1 MLNRHRPSNRLA
13 TLCLLVLALSA
24 QGCTGGDSGDYLSAD
39 LRQRVE
45 ALKLEA
51 PESTDDVA
59 VLSDRL
65 DTLWQWANAYSLT
78 GGPIPDAFPQL
89 VANANRSLRDVGG
102 GATIPMSRIPE
113 FIRLYTREFQ
123 IKDEHPGAVGSLTLD
138 PPGPFRAGDQVTV
151 RLVYTVGTLGMAE
164 GGGLLVRGARSG
176 IQAEDPAGRNY
187 VSVESS
193 NPDASLTSSEPWG
206 NWLGMHFLNRGGRAR
221 PGVPRAVLQFRLSG
235 AALEEGDT
243 ITITYGDTSGGGPGF
258 ALQETSNDQVI
269 LHVYADIEG
278 AGDLLRPAWPS
289 FEVLGR
295 DEVRYVNAVAPSIVA
310 PGEPFT
316 LAVRAED
323 RMKNPSSATMPALE
337 VLLDGEP
344 FRTIEAGSPA
354 ISLLENVSL
363 AEPGIY
369 RFSVRN
375 EDGSIRAT
383 SNPVRVE
390 EDPAT
395 RVYWGETH
403 GHTAFAE
410 GQGSPDGYYRFGRD
424 VARLDFLSLSEHDI
438 WMDDS
443 EWRKLQELVEE
454 YRIEGRVPF
463 LRSLTRARTGSR
475 APRDAPPAFTPI
487 LSFEW
492 TSRSPLGGH
501 HNVFF
506 RDTPGRS
513 RVPNQKAPLLDE
525 LYAGLRSGNST
536 DDVLVI
542 PHAHQPGDWTN
553 SDPDLERLVEIQS
566 GHGTFDWFGNK
577 YLQNG
582 FEVGFIGASD
592 NHNGHPGY
600 SGAGNR
606 QLGGLAAVYAPE
618 NNADA
623 IFSALRDR
631 ATYATTGERIILEA
645 TLNGGRMGTRLE
657 DAAVRRIDCRVHGTA
672 PIDAIDVIRNGTIV
686 YTRRYLESALSEE
699 ARVQITFESST
710 EIHGE
715 RTPPRGGRPWKGA
728 IHVAG
733 AELVDYENPWFT
745 QPATYRVARNTAERN
760 RIDFDF
766 PTRGRPKSLVL
777 ELRGAS
783 PDTVV
788 TVEMETTTES
798 RGSGGY
804 VRVPQELPANTVRFQ
819 LGDLKG
825 QVDRREVQVLEHTDA
840 LSAQIVTEGRALDQ
854 EFSFTDQ
861 GEVQAG
867 DYYYLRVRQIDGS
880 MAWSSPFWVGEG
892 SG

>member
-1 MLNRHRPSNRLA
+1 M
-13 TLCLLVLALSA
+13 
-24 QGCTGGDSGDYLSAD
+24 
-39 LRQRVE
+39 
-45 ALKLEA
+45 
-51 PESTDDVA
+51 
-59 VLSDRL
+59 
-65 DTLWQWANAYSLT
+65 
-78 GGPIPDAFPQL
+78 
-89 VANANRSLRDVGG
+89 
-102 GATIPMSRIPE
+102 
-113 FIRLYTREFQ
+113 
-123 IKDEHPGAVGSLTLD
+123 
-138 PPGPFRAGDQVTV
+138 
-151 RLVYTVGTLGMAE
+151 
-164 GGGLLVRGARSG
+164 
-176 IQAEDPAGRNY
+176 
-187 VSVESS
+187 
-193 NPDASLTSSEPWG
+193 
-206 NWLGMHFLNRGGRAR
+206 
-221 PGVPRAVLQFRLSG
+221 LQFRLSG

-278 AGDLLRPAWPS
+278 TGDLLRPAWPS

-323 RMKNPSSATMPALE
+323 RLKNLSSGVMPALE

-354 ISLLENVSL
+354 ITLLENVNF
-363 AEPGIY
+363 AAPGVY
-369 RFSVRN
+369 RFSVQN

-390 EDPAT
+390 DDPAH

-454 YRIEGRVPF
+454 YRIEGE
-463 LRSLTRARTGSR
+463 
-475 APRDAPPAFTPI
+475 FTTI
-487 LSFEW
+487 LGFEW

-525 LYAGLRSGNST
+525 LYAGLRDRNSN

-618 NNADA
+618 NNAECHLQRASRPGRLCD
-623 IFSALRDR
+623 DR
-631 ATYATTGERIILEA
+631 RA
-645 TLNGGRMGTRLE
+645 
-657 DAAVRRIDCRVHGTA
+657 D
-672 PIDAIDVIRNGTIV
+672 
-686 YTRRYLESALSEE
+686 
-699 ARVQITFESST
+699 
-710 EIHGE
+710 
-715 RTPPRGGRPWKGA
+715 PPRGDSQRRPHGHAPGGRHRAPDRLPGERHGPDRRDRRDQERRDRLHQEIPGERSVGGRRGCRSPSSRRPRSTA
-728 IHVAG
+728 SARPHAAADRGGERSTSPEPSSSTTTIPG
-733 AELVDYENPWFT
+733 SRSPRPGEP
-745 QPATYRVARNTAERN
+745 PATRKTPTGSTSTSRPVGVRSHSFSSCAAQA
-760 RIDFDF
+760 
-766 PTRGRPKSLVL
+766 PTRSSPSTWRRRP
-777 ELRGAS
+777 S
-783 PDTVV
+783 PAARAA
-788 TVEMETTTES
+788 MCA
-798 RGSGGY
+798 
-804 VRVPQELPANTVRFQ
+804 VPQELPANTVRFR

-825 QVDRREVQVLEHTDA
+825 QVERREYQVLEHTDA

-861 GEVQAG
+861 GEVRPG
-867 DYYYLRVRQIDGS
+867 DYYYVRVRQIDGS
-880 MAWSSPFWVGEG
+880 MAWSSPFWVGES

>member
-1 MLNRHRPSNRLA
+1 MPNRSRTATRFARL
-13 TLCLLVLALSA
+13 LPLVLVFGAH
-24 QGCTGGDSGDYLSAD
+24 GCATSDSGDYLSAD

-89 VANANRSLRDVGG
+89 LANANRSLRDVGG

-151 RLVYTVGTLGMAE
+151 RLVYTVGALGMAE

-176 IQAEDPAGRNY
+176 IQADDPAGRNY
-187 VSVESS
+187 VSIESS
-193 NPDASLTSSEPWG
+193 NPDATLTSSEPWG
-206 NWLGMHFLNRGGRAR
+206 DWLGMHFSNRGRRAIPAR

-235 AALEEGDT
+235 AALEEGET

-258 ALQETSNDQVI
+258 TLQETSNDQVI

-278 AGDLLRPAWPS
+278 TGDLLRPAWPS

-323 RMKNPSSATMPALE
+323 RMKNPSSGVMPALE

-363 AEPGIY
+363 TEPGVY

-390 EDPAT
+390 DDPAT

-454 YRIEGRVPF
+454 YRIEGQ
-463 LRSLTRARTGSR
+463 
-475 APRDAPPAFTPI
+475 FTTI
-487 LSFEW
+487 LGFEW

-525 LYAGLRSGNST
+525 LYAGLRDQNSN

-606 QLGGLAAVYAPE
+606 QLGGLAAVYAPG

-631 ATYATTGERIILEA
+631 AAYATTGERIILEA
-645 TLNGGRMGTRLE
+645 TLNGGRMGTRQE

-672 PIDAIDVIRNGTIV
+672 PIDAIDVIRNGTIL

-728 IHVAG
+728 ITVAG
-733 AELVDYENPWFT
+733 ATLVGYDDPWFT
-745 QPATYRVARNTAERN
+745 QPATYRVARNTEDRN

-804 VRVPQELPANTVRFQ
+804 VRVPQELPASTVRFQ

-854 EFSFTDQ
+854 EFTFTDQ

-880 MAWSSPFWVGEG
+880 MAWSSPFWVGEN

>member
-1 MLNRHRPSNRLA
+1 MTQRHRTATRLA
-13 TLCLLVLALSA
+13 ILYLPALALIA
-24 QGCTGGDSGDYLSAD
+24 QGCTSAEPDDYLTPD
-39 LRQRVE
+39 LRERVE

-51 PESTDDVA
+51 PESTDDIA
-59 VLSDRL
+59 VLTDRL

-78 GGPIPDAFPQL
+78 GGPVPDALPQL
-89 VANANRSLRDVGG
+89 AANANRALRGLQS
-102 GATIPMSRIPE
+102 GALMPVAFVPE
-113 FIRLYTREFQ
+113 FIRHYTREFQ
-123 IKDEHPGAVGSLTLD
+123 IKDEHPGAMGSLRFE
-138 PPGPFRAGDQVTV
+138 PPGPFHAGDRITIQQI
-151 RLVYTVGTLGMAE
+151 YTVGTLGMAE
-164 GGGLLVRGARSG
+164 GGGLLVRAARTG
-176 IQAEDPAGRNY
+176 IQAEDATGPNY
-187 VSVESS
+187 VTVQSS
-193 NPDASLTSSEPWG
+193 NPDATLTSSAPWG
-206 NWLGMHFLNRGGRAR
+206 NWQGMHFRTRAGQPR
-221 PGVPRAVLQFRLSG
+221 PGAPRAVIPFRLSG
-235 AALEEGDT
+235 APLNEGDT
-243 ITITYGDTSGGGPGF
+243 ITVTYGDTSGGGPGF
-258 ALQETSNDQVI
+258 KLQESSSDQVI
-269 LHVYADIEG
+269 LHVYVDIEG
-278 AGDLLRPAWPS
+278 NGDLLRPAWPS

-295 DEVRYVNAVAPSIVA
+295 EEVRYVNAVAPSVVA
-310 PGEPFT
+310 PDEPFT

-323 RMKNPSSATMPALE
+323 RMKNLSSGVMPALE
-337 VLLDGEP
+337 VLLGGEP
-344 FRTIEAGSPA
+344 FRTIAAGSPA
-354 ISLLENVSL
+354 ISLLDDVTL
-363 AEPGIY
+363 AEPGVY
-369 RFSVRN
+369 RFSVQN

-390 EDPAT
+390 NDPEH

-443 EWRKLQELVEE
+443 EWRKLQDLVEE
-454 YRIEGRVPF
+454 YRIEGE
-463 LRSLTRARTGSR
+463 
-475 APRDAPPAFTPI
+475 FTTI
-487 LSFEW
+487 LGFEW

-525 LYAGLRSGNST
+525 LYAGLRSENST

-600 SGAGNR
+600 SGIGNR
-606 QLGGLAAVYAPE
+606 QLGGLAAVIASE

-631 ATYATTGERIILEA
+631 AAYATTGERILFEA
-645 TLNGGRMGTRLE
+645 TLNGVRMGTRQD
-657 DAAVRRIDCRVHGTA
+657 DAAVRRIDSRVNGTA
-672 PIDAIDVIRNGTIV
+672 PIDAIDVIKNGTIV
-686 YTRRYLESALSEE
+686 YTRRYLESALSED

-715 RTPPRGGRPWKGA
+715 RTPPRGGRPWKGS
-728 IHVAG
+728 IQVAG
-733 AELVDYENPWFT
+733 ATLVGYDDPWFT
-745 QPATYRVARNTAERN
+745 QPATYRVARDAEDRN

-777 ELRGAS
+777 ELRGAG

-788 TVEMETTTES
+788 TVDMETTTES

-804 VRVPQELPANTVRFQ
+804 VRVPQELPANTVRFR

-825 QVDRREVQVLEHTDA
+825 QVDRRDYQVLEHTDA

-854 EFSFTDQ
+854 EFTFTDQ
-861 GEVQAG
+861 GENRPG

-880 MAWSSPFWVGEG
+880 MAWSSPFWVGER
-892 SG
+892 SE

>member
-1 MLNRHRPSNRLA
+1 MTNRRQSANRLV
-13 TLCLLVLALSA
+13 LLSPLVLALVTH
-24 QGCTGGDSGDYLSAD
+24 GCTDGDSDDYLTPD

-51 PESTDDVA
+51 PESTDDIA

-89 VANANRSLRDVGG
+89 VANVNRTLRGIGG
-102 GATIPMSRIPE
+102 GAVVPADFVPE
-113 FIRLYTREFQ
+113 FIRHYTREFQ
-123 IKDEHPGAVGSLTLD
+123 IKDEHPGAMGSLRFE
-138 PPGPFRAGDQVTV
+138 PPGPFHAGDRITIQQI
-151 RLVYTVGTLGMAE
+151 YTVGTLGMAE
-164 GGGLLVRGARSG
+164 GGGLLVRAARTG
-176 IQAEDPAGRNY
+176 IQAEDATGPNY
-187 VSVESS
+187 VTVQSS
-193 NPDASLTSSEPWG
+193 NPDATLTSSAPWG
-206 NWLGMHFLNRGGRAR
+206 NWQGMHFRTGAGQPR
-221 PGVPRAVLQFRLSG
+221 PGAPRAVIPFRLSG
-235 AALEEGDT
+235 APLNEGDT
-243 ITITYGDTSGGGPGF
+243 ITVTYGDTSGGGPGF
-258 ALQETSNDQVI
+258 KLQESSSDQVI
-269 LHVYADIEG
+269 LHVYVDIEG
-278 AGDLLRPAWPS
+278 KGDLLRPAWPS

-295 DEVRYVNAVAPSIVA
+295 EEVRYVNAVAPSVVA
-310 PGEPFT
+310 PDEPFT

-323 RMKNPSSATMPALE
+323 RMKNLSSGVMPALE
-337 VLLDGEP
+337 VLLGGEP
-344 FRTIEAGSPA
+344 FRTIAAGSPA
-354 ISLLENVSL
+354 ISLLDDVTL
-363 AEPGIY
+363 AEPGVY
-369 RFSVRN
+369 RFSVQN

-390 EDPAT
+390 NDPEH

-443 EWRKLQELVEE
+443 EWRKLQDLVEE
-454 YRIEGRVPF
+454 YRIEGE
-463 LRSLTRARTGSR
+463 
-475 APRDAPPAFTPI
+475 FTTI
-487 LSFEW
+487 LGFEW

-525 LYAGLRSGNST
+525 LYAGLRSENST

-600 SGAGNR
+600 SGIGNR
-606 QLGGLAAVYAPE
+606 QLGGLAAVIASE

-631 ATYATTGERIILEA
+631 AAYATTGERILFEA
-645 TLNGGRMGTRLE
+645 TLNGVRMGTRQD
-657 DAAVRRIDCRVHGTA
+657 DAAVRRIDSRVNGTA
-672 PIDAIDVIRNGTIV
+672 PIDAIDVIKNGTIV
-686 YTRRYLESALSEE
+686 YTRRYLERALSEE

-710 EIHGE
+710 ETHGE
-715 RTPPRGGRPWKGA
+715 RTPPRGGRPWKGS
-728 IHVAG
+728 IQVAG
-733 AELVDYENPWFT
+733 ATLVGYDDPWFT
-745 QPATYRVARNTAERN
+745 QPATYRVARDAEDRN

-777 ELRGAS
+777 ELRGAG

-788 TVEMETTTES
+788 TVDMETTTES

-804 VRVPQELPANTVRFQ
+804 VRVPQELPANTVRFR

-825 QVDRREVQVLEHTDA
+825 QVDRRDYQVLEHTDA

-854 EFSFTDQ
+854 EFTFTDQ
-861 GEVQAG
+861 GENRPG

-880 MAWSSPFWVGEG
+880 MAWSSPFWVGER
-892 SG
+892 SE

>member
-1 MLNRHRPSNRLA
+1 MLNRRRFATRPALLA
-13 TLCLLVLALSA
+13 PLALALVA
-24 QGCTGGDSGDYLSAD
+24 QGCGTSDSGDYLTPE

-51 PESTDDVA
+51 PESTEDVA

-65 DTLWQWANAYSLT
+65 DTLWRWSNAYSLT
-78 GGPIPDAFPQL
+78 GGPVPDVFPQL
-89 VANANRSLRDVGG
+89 LANANRSLRGLGG
-102 GATIPMSRIPE
+102 GATIPVPRIPE

-123 IKDEHPGAVGSLTLD
+123 IKDEYPGAVGTLTLD
-138 PPGPFRAGDQVTV
+138 PPGPFRAGDRVTV
-151 RLVYTVGTLGMAE
+151 RLTYTVGTLGMAE
-164 GGGLLVRGARSG
+164 GGGLLVRGSRTG
-176 IQAEDPAGRNY
+176 IQAEDPAGPNY
-187 VSVESS
+187 VTVETSK
-193 NPDASLTSSEPWG
+193 PAATLTSSEPWG
-206 NWLGMHFLNRGGRAR
+206 DWLGMHFRNRSGRVR
-221 PGVPRAVLQFRLSG
+221 PGVPRSVLQFRLSG
-235 AALEEGDT
+235 ASLDEGDT
-243 ITITYGDTSGGGPGF
+243 VTITYGDTSGGGSGF

-278 AGDLLRPAWPS
+278 TGDLLRPAWPS

-295 DEVRYVNAVAPSIVA
+295 DEVRSVNAVAPSIVA

-323 RMKNPSSATMPALE
+323 RLKNLSSGVMPALE

-354 ISLLENVSL
+354 ISLLENVNL
-363 AEPGIY
+363 AAPGVY

-390 EDPAT
+390 EDPAH

-443 EWRKLQELVEE
+443 EWRRLRELVEE
-454 YRIEGRVPF
+454 YRIEGE
-463 LRSLTRARTGSR
+463 
-475 APRDAPPAFTPI
+475 FTTI
-487 LSFEW
+487 LGFEW

-513 RVPNQKAPLLDE
+513 RVPNQEAPLLDE
-525 LYAGLRSGNST
+525 LYAGLRAQNSNN
-536 DDVLVI
+536 DVLVI
-542 PHAHQPGDWTN
+542 PHAHQPADWTN
-553 SDPDLERLVEIQS
+553 SDPDLGRLVEIQS

-577 YLQNG
+577 YLRNG

-592 NHNGHPGY
+592 THNGHPGY
-600 SGAGNR
+600 TGAGNR

-623 IFSALRDR
+623 IFGALRDR
-631 ATYATTGERIILEA
+631 AAYATTGERILLEA
-645 TLNGGRMGTRLE
+645 SLNGTRMGTRQE
-657 DAAVRRIDCRVHGTA
+657 DAAVRRIDCRVSGTA
-672 PIDAIDVIRNGTIV
+672 PIDAIDVIKNGAIV

-699 ARVQITFESST
+699 SRVQITFESST

-715 RTPPRGGRPWKGA
+715 RTPPRGGRPWRGA
-728 IHVAG
+728 IQVAG
-733 AELVDYENPWFT
+733 AELVDYDDPWFT
-745 QPATYRVARNTAERN
+745 QPATWRTARNAEDPN

-783 PDTVV
+783 ADTVI
-788 TVEMETTTES
+788 TVDMETTTES

-804 VRVPQELPANTVRFQ
+804 VRIPQELPANTARFR

-825 QVDRREVQVLEHTDA
+825 QVDRREYQVLEHTDA

-861 GEVQAG
+861 GEVRPG
-867 DYYYLRVRQIDGS
+867 DYYYVRVRQIDGS
-880 MAWSSPFWVGEG
+880 MAWSSPFWVGES

>member
-1 MLNRHRPSNRLA
+1 MLNRPQSANRLV
-13 TLCLLVLALSA
+13 LLSPLVLALVTH
-24 QGCTGGDSGDYLSAD
+24 GCTDGDSDDYLTPD

-59 VLSDRL
+59 VLSERL

-78 GGPIPDAFPQL
+78 GGPVPDAFPQL
-89 VANANRSLRDVGG
+89 LANVNRTLRGIGG
-102 GATIPMSRIPE
+102 GAVVPADFVPE
-113 FIRLYTREFQ
+113 FIRHYTREFQ
-123 IKDEHPGAVGSLTLD
+123 IKDEHPGAMGSLRFE
-138 PPGPFRAGDQVTV
+138 PPGPFHAGDRITIQQI
-151 RLVYTVGTLGMAE
+151 YTVGTLGMAE
-164 GGGLLVRGARSG
+164 GGGLLVRAARSG
-176 IQAEDPAGRNY
+176 IQAEDPGGRNY
-187 VSVESS
+187 VTVESS
-193 NPDASLTSSEPWG
+193 NPDATLTASDPWG
-206 NWLGMHFLNRGGRAR
+206 NWQGMHFGSRSGPVR
-221 PGVPRAVLQFRLSG
+221 PGVPRTLIPFRLSG

-258 ALQETSNDQVI
+258 RLQESSSDQVI
-269 LHVYADIEG
+269 LHLYADIEG
-278 AGDLLRPAWPS
+278 TGDLLRPTWPS

-295 DEVRYVNAVAPSIVA
+295 DEVRYVNTVAPSIVA

-323 RMKNPSSATMPALE
+323 RMKNLSSGVMPALE
-337 VLLDGEP
+337 VLVNGEP
-344 FRTIEAGSPA
+344 FRSIAAGSPA
-354 ISLLENVSL
+354 ISLLDDVTL
-363 AEPGIY
+363 AEPGVY
-369 RFSVRN
+369 RFSVQN

-390 EDPAT
+390 NDPEH

-443 EWRKLQELVEE
+443 EWRKLQDLVEE
-454 YRIEGRVPF
+454 YRIEGE
-463 LRSLTRARTGSR
+463 
-475 APRDAPPAFTPI
+475 FTTI
-487 LSFEW
+487 LGFEW

-525 LYAGLRSGNST
+525 LYAGLRSENST

-600 SGAGNR
+600 SGIGNR
-606 QLGGLAAVYAPE
+606 QLGGLAAVIASE

-631 ATYATTGERIILEA
+631 AAYATTGERILLEA
-645 TLNGGRMGTRLE
+645 TLNGASMGTRQD
-657 DAAVRRIDCRVHGTA
+657 DAAVRRIDSRVNGTA
-672 PIDAIDVIRNGTIV
+672 PIDAIDVIKNGTIV

-710 EIHGE
+710 ETHGE
-715 RTPPRGGRPWKGA
+715 RTPPRGGRPWKGS
-728 IHVAG
+728 IQVAG
-733 AELVDYENPWFT
+733 ATLVGYDDPWFT
-745 QPATYRVARNTAERN
+745 QPATYRVARDAEDRN

-777 ELRGAS
+777 ELRGAG

-788 TVEMETTTES
+788 TVDMETTTES

-804 VRVPQELPANTVRFQ
+804 VRVPQELPANTVRFR

-825 QVDRREVQVLEHTDA
+825 QVDRRDYQVLEHTDA

-854 EFSFTDQ
+854 EFTFTDQ
-861 GEVQAG
+861 GENRPG

-880 MAWSSPFWVGEG
+880 MAWSSPFWVGER
-892 SG
+892 SE

>member
-1 MLNRHRPSNRLA
+1 MTTNRLV
-13 TLCLLVLALSA
+13 LLSPLVLALVTH
-24 QGCTGGDSGDYLSAD
+24 GCTDGDSDDYLTPD

-51 PESTDDVA
+51 PESTDDIA

-89 VANANRSLRDVGG
+89 VANVNRTLRGIGG
-102 GATIPMSRIPE
+102 GAVVPADFVPE

-123 IKDEHPGAVGSLTLD
+123 IKDEHPGAMGSLRFE
-138 PPGPFRAGDQVTV
+138 PPGPFHAGDRITIQQI
-151 RLVYTVGTLGMAE
+151 YTVGTLGMAE
-164 GGGLLVRGARSG
+164 GGGLLVRAARTG
-176 IQAEDPAGRNY
+176 IQAEDATGPNY
-187 VSVESS
+187 VTVQSS
-193 NPDASLTSSEPWG
+193 NPDATLTSSAPWG
-206 NWLGMHFLNRGGRAR
+206 NWQGMHFRTGAGQPR
-221 PGVPRAVLQFRLSG
+221 PGAPRAVIPFRLSG
-235 AALEEGDT
+235 APLNEGDT
-243 ITITYGDTSGGGPGF
+243 ITVTYGDTSGGGPGF
-258 ALQETSNDQVI
+258 KLQESSSDQVI
-269 LHVYADIEG
+269 LHVYVDIEG
-278 AGDLLRPAWPS
+278 KGDLLRPAWPS

-295 DEVRYVNAVAPSIVA
+295 EEVRYVNAVAPSVVA
-310 PGEPFT
+310 PDEPFT

-323 RMKNPSSATMPALE
+323 RMKNLSSGVMPALE
-337 VLLDGEP
+337 VLLGGEP
-344 FRTIEAGSPA
+344 FRTIAAGSPA
-354 ISLLENVSL
+354 ISLLDDVTL
-363 AEPGIY
+363 AEPGVY
-369 RFSVRN
+369 RFSVQN

-390 EDPAT
+390 NDPEH

-443 EWRKLQELVEE
+443 EWRKLQDLVEE
-454 YRIEGRVPF
+454 YRIEGE
-463 LRSLTRARTGSR
+463 
-475 APRDAPPAFTPI
+475 FTTI
-487 LSFEW
+487 LGFEW

-525 LYAGLRSGNST
+525 LYAGLRSENST

-600 SGAGNR
+600 SGIGNR
-606 QLGGLAAVYAPE
+606 QLGGLAAVIASE

-631 ATYATTGERIILEA
+631 AAYATTGERILLEA
-645 TLNGGRMGTRLE
+645 TLNGASMGTRQD
-657 DAAVRRIDCRVHGTA
+657 DAAVRRIDSRVNGTA
-672 PIDAIDVIRNGTIV
+672 PIDAIDVIKNGTIV
-686 YTRRYLESALSEE
+686 YTRRYLESEVSEE

-710 EIHGE
+710 ETHGE
-715 RTPPRGGRPWKGA
+715 RTPPRGGRPWKGS
-728 IHVAG
+728 IQVAG
-733 AELVDYENPWFT
+733 ATLVGYDDPWFT
-745 QPATYRVARNTAERN
+745 QPATYRVARDAEDRN

-777 ELRGAS
+777 ELRGAG

-788 TVEMETTTES
+788 TVDMETTTES

-804 VRVPQELPANTVRFQ
+804 VRVPQELPANTVRFR

-825 QVDRREVQVLEHTDA
+825 QVDRRDYQVLEHTDA

-854 EFSFTDQ
+854 EFTFTDQ
-861 GEVQAG
+861 GENRPG

-880 MAWSSPFWVGEG
+880 MAWSSPFWVGER
-892 SG
+892 SE

>member
-1 MLNRHRPSNRLA
+1 MTNRRQSANRLV
-13 TLCLLVLALSA
+13 LLSPLVLALVTH
-24 QGCTGGDSGDYLSAD
+24 GCTGGDSGDYLTAD

-59 VLSDRL
+59 VLSERL

-78 GGPIPDAFPQL
+78 GGPVPDAFPQL
-89 VANANRSLRDVGG
+89 LANVNRTLRGIGG
-102 GATIPMSRIPE
+102 GAVVPADFVPE

-123 IKDEHPGAVGSLTLD
+123 IKDEQPGAMGSLRFN
-138 PPGPFRAGDQVTV
+138 PPGPFHAGDQVEI
-151 RLVYTVGTLGMAE
+151 RQIYTVGTLGMAE
-164 GGGLLVRGARSG
+164 GGGILVRAARTG
-176 IQAEDPAGRNY
+176 IQAEDPAGQNY
-187 VSVESS
+187 VTVESS
-193 NPDASLTSSEPWG
+193 NPDATLTASDPWD
-206 NWLGMHFLNRGGRAR
+206 NWQGMHFRSRSGPVR
-221 PGVPRAVLQFRLSG
+221 PGVPRTLIPFRLSG

-258 ALQETSNDQVI
+258 RLQESSSDQVI
-269 LHVYADIEG
+269 LHVYVDIEG
-278 AGDLLRPAWPS
+278 NGDLLRPTWPS

-295 DEVRYVNAVAPSIVA
+295 EEVRYVNAVAPSVVA
-310 PGEPFT
+310 PDEPFT

-323 RMKNPSSATMPALE
+323 RMKNLSSGVMPALE
-337 VLLDGEP
+337 VLLGGEP
-344 FRTIEAGSPA
+344 FRSIAAGSPA
-354 ISLLENVSL
+354 ISLLEDVTL
-363 AEPGIY
+363 TEPGVY
-369 RFSVRN
+369 RFSVQN

-383 SNPVRVE
+383 SNPIRVE
-390 EDPAT
+390 DDPAN

-443 EWRKLQELVEE
+443 EWRRLQDLVEE
-454 YRIEGRVPF
+454 YRIEGE
-463 LRSLTRARTGSR
+463 
-475 APRDAPPAFTPI
+475 FTTI
-487 LSFEW
+487 LGFEW

-506 RDTPGRS
+506 RDTAGRA

-525 LYAGLRSGNST
+525 LYAGLRRENST
-536 DDVLVI
+536 DDVLII

-600 SGAGNR
+600 SGIGNR
-606 QLGGLAAVYAPE
+606 QLGGLAAVIASE

-623 IFSALRDR
+623 IFTALRDR
-631 ATYATTGERIILEA
+631 AAYATTGERILLEA
-645 TLNGGRMGTRLE
+645 TLNGIRMGTRQE
-657 DAAVRRIDCRVHGTA
+657 HAQVRRIDCRVNGTA
-672 PIDAIDVIRNGTIV
+672 PIDAIDVIKNGAIV
-686 YTRRYLESALSEE
+686 YTRRYLESEISEE

-715 RTPPRGGRPWKGA
+715 RTPPRGGRPWKGS
-728 IHVAG
+728 ISVAG
-733 AELVDYENPWFT
+733 ATLVGYDDPWFT
-745 QPATYRVARNTAERN
+745 QPATYRVARDAQDRN

-766 PTRGRPKSLVL
+766 PTRGRPKSLLL
-777 ELRGAS
+777 ELRGAN
-783 PDTVV
+783 PGTVV
-788 TVEMETTTES
+788 TVDMETTTES

-804 VRVPQELPANTVRFQ
+804 VRVPQELPANTVHFR
-819 LGDLKG
+819 LGDLLG
-825 QVDRREVQVLEHTDA
+825 QVDRREYQVLGHTDA
-840 LSAQIVTEGRALDQ
+840 LSAQVVTEGQALDQ
-854 EFSFTDQ
+854 EFSFVDQ
-861 GEVQAG
+861 GEALPG

-880 MAWSSPFWVGEG
+880 MAWSSPFWVGEN

>member
-1 MLNRHRPSNRLA
+1 MEINPIRNEAGRYRSPPRVAILA
-13 TLCLLVLALSA
+13 PLALA
-24 QGCTGGDSGDYLSAD
+24 FAVQGCATSDSDDYLAPE
-39 LRQRVE
+39 LRERVE

-51 PESTDDVA
+51 PESTEDVA
-59 VLSDRL
+59 LLSDRL
-65 DTLWQWANAYSLT
+65 DTLWQWSNAYSLT
-78 GGPIPDAFPQL
+78 GGPIPDVFPQL
-89 VANANRSLRDVGG
+89 LANANRSLRGLGG
-102 GATIPMSRIPE
+102 GATIPVPRVSE

-123 IKDEHPGAVGSLTLD
+123 IKDEHPGAVGTLTLD

-151 RLVYTVGTLGMAE
+151 RLTYTVGTLGMAE
-164 GGGLLVRGARSG
+164 GGGILVRGARRTG
-176 IQAEDPAGRNY
+176 IQAEDAAGRNY
-187 VSVESS
+187 VTVESS
-193 NPDASLTSSEPWG
+193 NPDATLTSTEPWG
-206 NWLGMHFLNRGGRAR
+206 DWLGMHFGNRGGQARA
-221 PGVPRAVLQFRLSG
+221 GVPCAVLQFRLSG
-235 AALEEGDT
+235 ASLEEGDT

-269 LHVYADIEG
+269 LHLYADIEG
-278 AGDLLRPAWPS
+278 TGDLFRPAWPS

-323 RMKNPSSATMPALE
+323 RLKNLSSGVTPALQ

-363 AEPGIY
+363 AAPGVY
-369 RFSVRN
+369 RFSVQN
-375 EDGSIRAT
+375 GDGSIRAT

-390 EDPAT
+390 EDPAH

-443 EWRKLQELVEE
+443 EWLKLQELVEE
-454 YRIEGRVPF
+454 YRIEGE
-463 LRSLTRARTGSR
+463 
-475 APRDAPPAFTPI
+475 FTTI
-487 LSFEW
+487 LGFEW

-513 RVPNQKAPLLDE
+513 RVPNQEAPLLDE
-525 LYAGLRSGNST
+525 LYAGLRDRNSNN
-536 DDVLVI
+536 DVLVI
-542 PHAHQPGDWTN
+542 PHRPPAPPPTGRTAIRTWGDWSRSSPATAP
-553 SDPDLERLVEIQS
+553 STGSATSTCR
-566 GHGTFDWFGNK
+566 
-577 YLQNG
+577 NG

-631 ATYATTGERIILEA
+631 AAYATTGERILLEA
-645 TLNGGRMGTRLE
+645 TLNGTRMGTRQE
-657 DAAVRRIDCRVHGTA
+657 DAAVRRIDCRVSGTA
-672 PIDAIDVIRNGTIV
+672 PIDAIDVIRNGAIV

-699 ARVQITFESST
+699 SRVQITFESST

-715 RTPPRGGRPWKGA
+715 RTPPRGGRPWRGA
-728 IHVAG
+728 IQVAG
-733 AELVDYENPWFT
+733 AELVDYDDPWFT
-745 QPATYRVARNTAERN
+745 QPATWRTARNAEDPN

-783 PDTVV
+783 ADTVI
-788 TVEMETTTES
+788 TVDMETTTES

-804 VRVPQELPANTVRFQ
+804 VRIPQELPANTVQFR
-819 LGDLKG
+819 LGDLNG
-825 QVDRREVQVLEHTDA
+825 QVERREYQVLEHTDA

-861 GEVQAG
+861 GEVRPG
-867 DYYYLRVRQIDGS
+867 DYYYVRVRQIDGS
-880 MAWSSPFWVGEG
+880 MAWSSPFWVGES

>member
-1 MLNRHRPSNRLA
+1 MAGSMLNRHRSSNRLA
-13 TLCLLVLALSA
+13 ILCLLVLALSA
-24 QGCTGGDSGDYLSAD
+24 QGCTGGDPGDYLTPD

-51 PESTDDVA
+51 PQATDDVA

-138 PPGPFRAGDQVTV
+138 PPGPFHAGDQVTV
-151 RLVYTVGTLGMAE
+151 RLIYTVGALGMAE

-187 VSVESS
+187 VSIESS
-193 NPDASLTSSEPWG
+193 NPDATLTSSEPWG
-206 NWLGMHFLNRGGRAR
+206 DWLGMHFSNRGRRAIPAR

-278 AGDLLRPAWPS
+278 TGDLLRPAWPS

-310 PGEPFT
+310 PGEAFT

-323 RMKNPSSATMPALE
+323 RMKNPSSGVMPALE

-354 ISLLENVSL
+354 ISLLENVTL
-363 AEPGIY
+363 AEPGVY

-390 EDPAT
+390 DDPAT

-454 YRIEGRVPF
+454 YRIEGQ
-463 LRSLTRARTGSR
+463 
-475 APRDAPPAFTPI
+475 FTTI

-506 RDTPGRS
+506 RDTPGRR

-525 LYAGLRSGNST
+525 LYAGLRDQNSS

-631 ATYATTGERIILEA
+631 AAYATTGERIILEA

-728 IHVAG
+728 ITVAG
-733 AELVDYENPWFT
+733 ATLVGYDDPWFT
-745 QPATYRVARNTAERN
+745 QPATYRVARNTEDRN

-804 VRVPQELPANTVRFQ
+804 VRVPQELPASTVRFQ

-840 LSAQIVTEGRALDQ
+840 LSAQVVTEGRALDQ
-854 EFSFTDQ
+854 EFTFTDR
-861 GEVQAG
+861 GEVLPG

-880 MAWSSPFWVGEG
+880 MAWSSPFWVGEN

>member
-1 MLNRHRPSNRLA
+1 MEIEPIRNEADRYRSPTHLA
-13 TLCLLVLALSA
+13 ILAPLALAFTVQACATS
-24 QGCTGGDSGDYLSAD
+24 DSGDYLTPE
-39 LRQRVE
+39 LRERVE
-45 ALKLEA
+45 TLKLEA
-51 PESTDDVA
+51 PGSTEDIA

-78 GGPIPDAFPQL
+78 GGPVPDVFPQL
-89 VANANRSLRDVGG
+89 LANANRSLRGLGG
-102 GATIPMSRIPE
+102 GATIPVPRVSE

-123 IKDEHPGAVGSLTLD
+123 IKDEHPGAVGTLTLD

-151 RLVYTVGTLGMAE
+151 RLTYTVGTLGMAV
-164 GGGLLVRGARSG
+164 GGGLLVRGARRTG
-176 IQAEDPAGRNY
+176 IQAEDPASRNY
-187 VSVESS
+187 VTVETS
-193 NPDASLTSSEPWG
+193 NPDATLTSTEPWG
-206 NWLGMHFLNRGGRAR
+206 DWRGMHFQSGTGRVR

-269 LHVYADIEG
+269 LHLYADIEG
-278 AGDLLRPAWPS
+278 TGDLLRPAWPS

-323 RMKNPSSATMPALE
+323 RLKNPSSGVMPALE

-354 ISLLENVSL
+354 ISLFEDVSL
-363 AEPGIY
+363 AEPGVY

-390 EDPAT
+390 EDPET

-454 YRIEGRVPF
+454 YRIEGE
-463 LRSLTRARTGSR
+463 
-475 APRDAPPAFTPI
+475 FTTI
-487 LSFEW
+487 LGFEW

-525 LYAGLRSGNST
+525 LYAGLRDRNSN

-631 ATYATTGERIILEA
+631 AAYATTGERILLEA
-645 TLNGGRMGTRLE
+645 TLNGARMGTRQE
-657 DAAVRRIDCRVHGTA
+657 DAAVRRIDCRVNGTA
-672 PIDAIDVIRNGTIV
+672 PIDAIDVIRNGEIV
-686 YTRRYLESALSEE
+686 YTRRYLESELSGE

-715 RTPPRGGRPWKGA
+715 RTPPRGGRPWRGA

-733 AELVDYENPWFT
+733 AELVDYDDPWFT
-745 QPATYRVARNTAERN
+745 QPATWRTDRNAEDRN

-783 PDTVV
+783 TDTVV
-788 TVEMETTTES
+788 IVDMETTTES

-804 VRVPQELPANTVRFQ
+804 VRIPQELQANTVRFR
-819 LGDLKG
+819 LGDLNG
-825 QVDRREVQVLEHTDA
+825 QVDRREYQVLEHTDA
-840 LSAQIVTEGRALDQ
+840 LSAQIVTEGQALDQ

-861 GEVQAG
+861 GEVRPG
-867 DYYYLRVRQIDGS
+867 DYYYVRVRQIDGS
-880 MAWSSPFWVGEG
+880 MAWSSPFWVGDS

>member
-1 MLNRHRPSNRLA
+1 MTTNRLV
-13 TLCLLVLALSA
+13 LLSPLVLALVTH
-24 QGCTGGDSGDYLSAD
+24 GCTDGDSDDYLTPD

-51 PESTDDVA
+51 PESTDDIA

-89 VANANRSLRDVGG
+89 VANVNRTLRGIGG
-102 GATIPMSRIPE
+102 GAVVPADFVPE
-113 FIRLYTREFQ
+113 FIRHYTREFQ
-123 IKDEHPGAVGSLTLD
+123 IKDEHPGAMGSLRFE
-138 PPGPFRAGDQVTV
+138 PPGPFHAGDRITIQQI
-151 RLVYTVGTLGMAE
+151 YTVGTLGMAE
-164 GGGLLVRGARSG
+164 GGGLLVRAARTG
-176 IQAEDPAGRNY
+176 IQAEDATGPNY
-187 VSVESS
+187 VTVQSS
-193 NPDASLTSSEPWG
+193 NPDATLTSSAPWG
-206 NWLGMHFLNRGGRAR
+206 NWQGMHFRTGAGQPR
-221 PGVPRAVLQFRLSG
+221 PGAPRAVIPFRLSG
-235 AALEEGDT
+235 APLNEGDT
-243 ITITYGDTSGGGPGF
+243 ITVTYGDTSGGGPGF
-258 ALQETSNDQVI
+258 KLQESSSDQVI
-269 LHVYADIEG
+269 LHVYVDIEG
-278 AGDLLRPAWPS
+278 KGDLLRPAWPS

-295 DEVRYVNAVAPSIVA
+295 EEVRYVNAVAPSVVA
-310 PGEPFT
+310 PDEPFT

-323 RMKNPSSATMPALE
+323 RMKNLSSGVMPALE
-337 VLLDGEP
+337 VLLGGEP
-344 FRTIEAGSPA
+344 FRTIAAGSPA
-354 ISLLENVSL
+354 ISLLDDVTL
-363 AEPGIY
+363 AEPGVY
-369 RFSVRN
+369 RFSVQN

-390 EDPAT
+390 NDPEH

-443 EWRKLQELVEE
+443 EWRKLQDLVEE
-454 YRIEGRVPF
+454 YRIEGE
-463 LRSLTRARTGSR
+463 
-475 APRDAPPAFTPI
+475 FTTI
-487 LSFEW
+487 LGFEW

-525 LYAGLRSGNST
+525 LYAGLRSENST

-600 SGAGNR
+600 SGIGNR
-606 QLGGLAAVYAPE
+606 QLGGLAAVIASE

-631 ATYATTGERIILEA
+631 AAYATTGERILFEA
-645 TLNGGRMGTRLE
+645 TLNGVRMGTRQD
-657 DAAVRRIDCRVHGTA
+657 DAAVRRIDSRVNGTA
-672 PIDAIDVIRNGTIV
+672 PIDAIDVIKNGTIV

-710 EIHGE
+710 ETHGE
-715 RTPPRGGRPWKGA
+715 RTPPRGGRPWKGS
-728 IHVAG
+728 IQVAG
-733 AELVDYENPWFT
+733 ATLVGYDDPWFT
-745 QPATYRVARNTAERN
+745 QPATYRVARDAEDRN

-777 ELRGAS
+777 ELRGAG

-788 TVEMETTTES
+788 TVDMETTTES

-804 VRVPQELPANTVRFQ
+804 VRVPQELPANTVRFR

-825 QVDRREVQVLEHTDA
+825 QVDRRDYQVLEHTDA

-854 EFSFTDQ
+854 EFTFTDQ
-861 GEVQAG
+861 GENRPG

-880 MAWSSPFWVGEG
+880 MAWSSPFWVGER
-892 SG
+892 SE

>member
-1 MLNRHRPSNRLA
+1 MLNRRQSANRLV
-13 TLCLLVLALSA
+13 LLSPLVLALVTH
-24 QGCTGGDSGDYLSAD
+24 GCTGGDPGDYLTPD
-39 LRQRVE
+39 LRERVE

-51 PESTDDVA
+51 PESTDDIA
-59 VLSDRL
+59 VLSERL

-89 VANANRSLRDVGG
+89 VANVNRTLRGIGG
-102 GATIPMSRIPE
+102 GAVVPADFVPE

-123 IKDEHPGAVGSLTLD
+123 IKDEHPGAIGSLRFE
-138 PPGPFRAGDQVTV
+138 PEGPFQAGDQVTIQQI
-151 RLVYTVGTLGMAE
+151 YTVGTLGMAE
-164 GGGLLVRGARSG
+164 GGGLLVRAARTG
-176 IQAEDPAGRNY
+176 IQAEDAAGPNY
-187 VSVESS
+187 VTVQSS
-193 NPDASLTSSEPWG
+193 SSDATLTSSAPWG
-206 NWLGMHFLNRGGRAR
+206 NWQGMHFRARAGQPR
-221 PGVPRAVLQFRLSG
+221 PGVPRTVIPFRLSG

-243 ITITYGDTSGGGPGF
+243 ITVTYGDTSGGGPGF
-258 ALQETSNDQVI
+258 RLQESSSDQVI
-269 LHVYADIEG
+269 LHVYVDIEG
-278 AGDLLRPAWPS
+278 NGDLLRPTWPS

-295 DEVRYVNAVAPSIVA
+295 EEVRYVNAVAPSVVA
-310 PGEPFT
+310 PDEPFT

-323 RMKNPSSATMPALE
+323 RMKNLSSGVMPALE
-337 VLLDGEP
+337 VLVNGEP
-344 FRTIEAGSPA
+344 FRSIAAGSPA
-354 ISLLENVSL
+354 ISLLEDVTL
-363 AEPGIY
+363 AEPGVY
-369 RFSVRN
+369 RFSVQN

-390 EDPAT
+390 DDPAN

-443 EWRKLQELVEE
+443 EWRKLQELVED
-454 YRIEGRVPF
+454 YRIEGQ
-463 LRSLTRARTGSR
+463 
-475 APRDAPPAFTPI
+475 FTTI
-487 LSFEW
+487 LGFEW

-525 LYAGLRSGNST
+525 LYAGLRSENST

-553 SDPDLERLVEIQS
+553 SDPDMERLVEIQS

-600 SGAGNR
+600 SGIGNR
-606 QLGGLAAVYAPE
+606 QLGGLAAVIASE

-623 IFSALRDR
+623 IFTALRDR
-631 ATYATTGERIILEA
+631 AAYATTGERILLEA
-645 TLNGGRMGTRLE
+645 TLNGIRMGTRQD
-657 DAAVRRIDCRVHGTA
+657 DAEARRIDCRVNGTA
-672 PIDAIDVIRNGTIV
+672 PIDAIDVIKNGTIV
-686 YTRRYLESALSEE
+686 YTRRYLESEISEE

-715 RTPPRGGRPWKGA
+715 RTPPRGGRPWKGS
-728 IHVAG
+728 IQVAG
-733 AELVDYENPWFT
+733 ATLVGYDDPWFT
-745 QPATYRVARNTAERN
+745 QPRTYRVARATDDRN

-777 ELRGAS
+777 ELRGAG

-788 TVEMETTTES
+788 TVDMETTTES

-804 VRVPQELPANTVRFQ
+804 VRAPQELPANTVRFR

-825 QVDRREVQVLEHTDA
+825 QVDRREYQVLEHTDA

-861 GEVQAG
+861 GENRPG

-880 MAWSSPFWVGEG
+880 MAWSSPFWVGER

>member
-1 MLNRHRPSNRLA
+1 MPNRPRTAPRL
-13 TLCLLVLALSA
+13 TLLLPPVLAFLA
-24 QGCTGGDSGDYLSAD
+24 HGCATSDSGDYLTTE

-51 PESTDDVA
+51 PENTEDIA

-89 VANANRSLRDVGG
+89 LANANRSLRGLGG
-102 GATIPMSRIPE
+102 GATIPVPRVSE
-113 FIRLYTREFQ
+113 FIRHYTREFQ
-123 IKDEHPGAVGSLTLD
+123 IKDEHPGAVGSLRLE
-138 PPGPFRAGDQVTV
+138 PPGPFRAGDQATI
-151 RLVYTVGTLGMAE
+151 RQIYTVGTLGMAE
-164 GGGLLVRGARSG
+164 GGGILVRAARRGG

-187 VSVESS
+187 VTVVTS
-193 NPDASLTSSEPWG
+193 NPDATLTSGEPWG
-206 NWLGMHFLNRGGRAR
+206 EWFGMHFSAGRGQVR
-221 PGVPRAVLQFRLSG
+221 PGVPRTVLQFRLG
-235 AALEEGDT
+235 GTALAEGDT
-243 ITITYGDTSGGGPGF
+243 ITITYGDTSGGGPGYT
-258 ALQETSNDQVI
+258 LQETSNDQVI

-278 AGDLLRPAWPS
+278 NGDLFRPAWPS

-295 DEVRYVNAVAPSIVA
+295 EEVRYVNAVVPSIVA

-323 RMKNPSSATMPALE
+323 RMKNASSGVMPALE

-363 AEPGIY
+363 AEPGVY

-375 EDGSIRAT
+375 EDGSMRAT

-390 EDPAT
+390 DDPET

-454 YRIEGRVPF
+454 YRIEGE
-463 LRSLTRARTGSR
+463 
-475 APRDAPPAFTPI
+475 FTTI
-487 LSFEW
+487 LGFEW

-513 RVPNQKAPLLDE
+513 RVPNQTAPLLDE
-525 LYAGLRSGNST
+525 LYAGLRNGNSA

-631 ATYATTGERIILEA
+631 AAYSTTGERIILEA
-645 TLNGGRMGTRLE
+645 SLNGARMGTRQE
-657 DAAVRRIDCRVHGTA
+657 AATVRRIDCRVHGTA
-672 PIDAIDVIRNGTIV
+672 PVDAIDVIKNGTIV

-733 AELVDYENPWFT
+733 AELVDYDDPWFT
-745 QPATYRVARNTAERN
+745 QPATYRAARSAEDRN

-766 PTRGRPKSLVL
+766 PTRGRPKSLLL
-777 ELRGAS
+777 ELRGAG

-804 VRVPQELPANTVRFQ
+804 VRVPQELPANTVRFR

-825 QVDRREVQVLEHTDA
+825 QVERQEYQVLEHTDA
-840 LSAQIVTEGRALDQ
+840 LSAQIVTEGQALDQ
-854 EFSFTDQ
+854 EFTFTDQ
-861 GEVQAG
+861 GEVQSG

-880 MAWSSPFWVGEG
+880 MAWSSPFWVGES

>member
-1 MLNRHRPSNRLA
+1 MPKRPRTAPRL
-13 TLCLLVLALSA
+13 TLLFPLALAFLA
-24 QGCTGGDSGDYLSAD
+24 QGCATNDSGDYLTPE

-51 PESTDDVA
+51 PESTEDVA
-59 VLSDRL
+59 ILSDRL

-78 GGPIPDAFPQL
+78 GGPVPDVFPQL
-89 VANANRSLRDVGG
+89 LANANRSLRGLGG
-102 GATIPMSRIPE
+102 GATIPMSRVPE

-138 PPGPFRAGDQVTV
+138 PPGPFRAGDQVTI
-151 RLVYTVGTLGMAE
+151 RQTYTVGSPGMAE
-164 GGGLLVRGARSG
+164 GGGILVRAARRGG
-176 IQAEDPAGRNY
+176 IQAEDPAGPNY
-187 VSVESS
+187 VTVGSS
-193 NPDASLTSSEPWG
+193 NPDATLTSGEPWG
-206 NWLGMHFLNRGGRAR
+206 EWFGMHFSAGRGQVS
-221 PGVPRAVLQFRLSG
+221 PGVPRTVLQFRLG
-235 AALEEGDT
+235 GTALAEGDT
-243 ITITYGDTSGGGPGF
+243 LTITYGDTSGGGPGYT
-258 ALQETSNDQVI
+258 LQETSNDQVI

-278 AGDLLRPAWPS
+278 TGDLFRPAWPS

-295 DEVRYVNAVAPSIVA
+295 EEVRYVNAVAPSIVA

-323 RMKNPSSATMPALE
+323 RMKNLSSGVMPALD

-344 FRTIEAGSPA
+344 FRTIAAGSPA

-363 AEPGIY
+363 AEPGVY

-390 EDPAT
+390 DDPQA

-454 YRIEGRVPF
+454 YRIAGE
-463 LRSLTRARTGSR
+463 
-475 APRDAPPAFTPI
+475 FTTI
-487 LSFEW
+487 LGFEW

-525 LYAGLRSGNST
+525 LYAGLRDQNNI

-553 SDPDLERLVEIQS
+553 SDPDLGRLVEIQS

-577 YLQNG
+577 YLQSG

-631 ATYATTGERIILEA
+631 AAYSTTGERIILEA
-645 TLNGGRMGTRLE
+645 TLNGARMGTRQE
-657 DAAVRRIDCRVHGTA
+657 DATVRRIDCRVHGTA
-672 PIDAIDVIRNGTIV
+672 PIDAIDVIKNGTIA
-686 YTRRYLESALSEE
+686 YTRRYLESALSAE

-728 IHVAG
+728 IHVGG
-733 AELVDYENPWFT
+733 AELVDYDDPWFT
-745 QPATYRVARNTAERN
+745 QPATYDVARSADDRN
-760 RIDFDF
+760 RIDFGF

-777 ELRGAS
+777 QLRGAS

-804 VRVPQELPANTVRFQ
+804 VRVPQELPANTVRFR

-825 QVDRREVQVLEHTDA
+825 QVERHEVQVLEHTDA
-840 LSAQIVTEGRALDQ
+840 LSAQIVTEGEALDQ

-861 GEVQAG
+861 GEVQPG